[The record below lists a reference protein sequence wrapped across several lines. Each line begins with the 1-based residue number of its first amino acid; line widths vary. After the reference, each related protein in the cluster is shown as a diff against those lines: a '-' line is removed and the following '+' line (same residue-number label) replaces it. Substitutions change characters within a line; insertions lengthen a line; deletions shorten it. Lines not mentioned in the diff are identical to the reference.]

1 MDANELHIASY
12 ERYHRSKRTSA
23 DTIKSYHTT
32 LRQLG
37 EFRPGADIT
46 ELTRA
51 DIEDFLIAA
60 GEDGN
65 SSATVH
71 KKYRN
76 LRAFYRWCVL
86 EEIIDRSPM
95 DRIGE
100 PKVTDV
106 PVPVV
111 PDDDIAKLLKAC
123 AGKEFTER
131 RDTAMIRLW
140 CEAGSPRVSEM
151 VGLTVDDLDMRRDQ
165 VTVHGKGDKVRV
177 IPFGAKTGQAIDRY
191 LRVRARHK
199 DAGRVPALWLAA
211 RGGALTGSGAYQM
224 LERRCED
231 AELERI
237 HPHQLR
243 HTAAH
248 SWADAGGSDGD
259 AMALFG
265 WSSAEMP
272 RRYGRSAQVERAH
285 RAARRVSQADR
296 F

>member
-12 ERYHRSKRTSA
+12 ERYHRARRTSPE
-23 DTIKSYHTT
+23 TIKSYVTT
-32 LRQLG
+32 LRQVG
-37 EFRPGADIT
+37 DFRPGADVT

-51 DIEDFLIAA
+51 DIEEFLIAA
-60 GEDGN
+60 AEAGN

-76 LRAFYRWCVL
+76 LRAFYRWCEA
-86 EEIIDRSPM
+86 EEIVDKSPM
-95 DRIGE
+95 VRIAE
-100 PKVTDV
+100 PSVTSK
-106 PVPVV
+106 PVPIV
-111 PDDDIAKLLKAC
+111 PDDQIAALLKAC
-123 AGKEFTER
+123 AGKDFTAR

-151 VGLTVDDLDMRRDQ
+151 VGITLERLDMRHDQ
-165 VTVHGKGDKVRV
+165 VTVHGKGDKIRV

-191 LRVRARHK
+191 LRVRSRQR
-199 DAGRVPALWLAA
+199 DAGRLDALWLAE
-211 RGGALTGSGAYQM
+211 RGGALTSSGAYQM

-231 AELERI
+231 AKI
-237 HPHQLR
+237 PKINPHKLR
-243 HTAAH
+243 HLAAH
-248 SWADAGGSDGD
+248 LWADAGGSEGD